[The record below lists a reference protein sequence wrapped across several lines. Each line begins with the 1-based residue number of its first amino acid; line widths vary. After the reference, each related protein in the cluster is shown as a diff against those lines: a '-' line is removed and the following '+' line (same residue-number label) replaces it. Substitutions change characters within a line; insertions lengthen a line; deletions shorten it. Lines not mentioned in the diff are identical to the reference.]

1 MQSDMA
7 IWWFVK
13 ITEAAD
19 ISSWTLK
26 YKISKKIIPHAMTRC
41 KFKSL

>member
-7 IWWFVK
+7 IWWSVE
-13 ITEAAD
+13 ITEAAV
-19 ISSWTLK
+19 SSWTLK
-26 YKISKKIIPHAMTRC
+26 YKISKKIIPHAITRC